1 MDSPVR
7 KRAIDKRDRSLFEL
21 NTESKRR
28 SAVTLISYIYK
39 KMREKERRVGRGR
52 RKGERKREEDSLKCY
67 FFLRWY
73 IV

>member
-1 MDSPVR
+1 MDSLVR

-21 NTESKRR
+21 TESKR

-39 KMREKERRVGRGR
+39 KMRGKERRVGGGR
-52 RKGERKREEDSLKCY
+52 RKGERKREEDSLKCC
-67 FFLRWY
+67 FFLPWY